1 MEPNNPEQEALIAS
15 ANEAKDRFRATLAD
29 LKLQATETPEETT
42 DEEVL

>member
-1 MEPNNPEQEALIAS
+1 MEPNEVEQEALVAS

-29 LKLQATETPEETT
+29 LKAEVASEPEEST

>member
-1 MEPNNPEQEALIAS
+1 MEPNEVEQEALVAS

-29 LKLQATETPEETT
+29 LKTQMTESPEEST